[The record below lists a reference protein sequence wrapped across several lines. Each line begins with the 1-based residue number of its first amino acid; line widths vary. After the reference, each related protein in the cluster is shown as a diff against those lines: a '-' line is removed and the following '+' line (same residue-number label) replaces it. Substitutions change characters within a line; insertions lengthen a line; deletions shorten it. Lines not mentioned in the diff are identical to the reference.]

1 MVSKGEISEVRSRFR
16 DKISPWITTA
26 LILVYA
32 VIIQVMLIT
41 SMEEAFSFVE
51 DFLEKMTSSIWYI
64 GIPLPLIVA
73 LFFYYYGRQ
82 NKETNLNLFIFSLT
96 ALGFMIISIALYFI
110 IDPIQYF
117 PNSKTNFVYFSISTT
132 CSLLLAF
139 LSPIVKKIIVKRKSL
154 Q

>member
-1 MVSKGEISEVRSRFR
+1 MIAKGEIPEVRSRSR
-16 DKISPWITTA
+16 GKISPWITTA
-26 LILVYA
+26 LIVVYT

-64 GIPLPLIVA
+64 GIPIPLIVA
-73 LFFYYYGRQ
+73 LFFYFYGHQ
-82 NKETNLNLFIFSLT
+82 DKETNLKLFIFSST
-96 ALGFMIISIALYFI
+96 ALGFMIISIVLYFI
-110 IDPIQYF
+110 IDPILF
-117 PNSKTNFVYFSISTT
+117 PSSRTNFVYFSISAT

-139 LSPIVKKIIVKRKSL
+139 LSLIVKKIIAKRKSL